1 CSTPPDTVSSV
12 DYLDFW

>member
-12 DYLDFW
+12 DYLDFR